1 MASEE
6 CITNILDLY
15 ARTKLGTK
23 IEDFNKMVEAWRIH
37 MEPLDDKVVTE
48 AAIIVG
54 RNDTSNFIP
63 SPGAVYQAALGL
75 MDNEPDAD
83 MIWRAVLERARGRKD
98 IELGNRGEQA
108 LAAIGGCGG
117 WKEDDLPYRRRE
129 FIATYEKLEKR
140 WRDDMA
146 ALPGGP
152 QWKQLPG

>member
-63 SPGAVYQAALGL
+63 SPGAVYQAALDL
-75 MDNEPDAD
+75 MDNEPSANEVWDD
-83 MIWRAVLERARGRKD
+83 ILRAARGHKDITLSERAAR
-98 IELGNRGEQA
+98 A
-108 LAAIGGCGG
+108 LKAIGGYSG

-129 FIATYEKLEKR
+129 FIEAYQRLEQK
-140 WRDDMA
+140 WRSDMA